1 MMLRHSCLQLTK
13 SKIDDGSLSEAI
25 SNLTN
30 VKMTVEDVTMSC
42 LLFHIKLLDPSE
54 IPYLKNLS
62 DTGALTNLIEYALIS
77 DEFLSRCQAE
87 QVSLEVKIDE
97 TSFESVQ
104 KTITGKCIHLKEMII
119 R

>member
-1 MMLRHSCLQLTK
+1 MS
-13 SKIDDGSLSEAI
+13 
-25 SNLTN
+25 
-30 VKMTVEDVTMSC
+30 VEDVTMSC
-42 LLFHIKLLDPSE
+42 LLLHIKLLDPSE

-62 DTGALTNLIEYALIS
+62 DTGALINLAEYALIS

-87 QVSLEVKIDE
+87 QVSLEVKINE
-97 TSFESVQ
+97 TFFESVQ